1 MSEIVYHI
9 ELDDY
14 ATPAFVTFGKDY
26 YGTMADVEE
35 FISKFK
41 DDDERQDLVK
51 AFEEYK
57 QGNSDIEISVG
68 FWKHKMLEEVKVYG
82 SKEITSGAYKW
93 EHTNVWG
100 FPYNM
105 KCDALN
111 SKHYWIKNGKQL
123 CRVIKA
129 KFTNL
134 QLENAIGE
142 YAEISMIWGFPHII
156 EFNMYNTLMVVEKRF
171 DTVKELKED
180 MKTFSSISDMDF
192 TSFCNDIFADG

>member
-82 SKEITSGAYKW
+82 SK
-93 EHTNVWG
+93 
-100 FPYNM
+100 
-105 KCDALN
+105 
-111 SKHYWIKNGKQL
+111 
-123 CRVIKA
+123 
-129 KFTNL
+129 
-134 QLENAIGE
+134 
-142 YAEISMIWGFPHII
+142 
-156 EFNMYNTLMVVEKRF
+156 
-171 DTVKELKED
+171 
-180 MKTFSSISDMDF
+180 
-192 TSFCNDIFADG
+192 

>member
-57 QGNSDIEISVG
+57 QGKRSVFNLKG
-68 FWKHKMLEEVKVYG
+68 
-82 SKEITSGAYKW
+82 
-93 EHTNVWG
+93 
-100 FPYNM
+100 
-105 KCDALN
+105 CALCICACIARC
-111 SKHYWIKNGKQL
+111 IKG
-123 CRVIKA
+123 
-129 KFTNL
+129 
-134 QLENAIGE
+134 
-142 YAEISMIWGFPHII
+142 H
-156 EFNMYNTLMVVEKRF
+156 
-171 DTVKELKED
+171 
-180 MKTFSSISDMDF
+180 
-192 TSFCNDIFADG
+192 